1 MDTPGNNAICDSNFV
16 DQLKKKSEKIMEICN
31 ILQHYGVPDIY
42 FMSKED
48 IKTFI
53 FDEEKIEKE
62 IHTPKTSVG
71 FNKPT
76 KKPKLN

>member
-1 MDTPGNNAICDSNFV
+1 
-16 DQLKKKSEKIMEICN
+16 MEICN
-31 ILQHYGVPDIY
+31 ILQHWGVRDIY

-48 IKTFI
+48 IKKYI
-53 FDEEKIEKE
+53 FEEDPIEKE
-62 IHTPKTSVG
+62 ILTPKTTVS